1 MSFGYL
7 LIYYEKL
14 AFSSQA
20 FVEDCGACSRHSARA
35 RQFIRPT
42 MSRLSALFA
51 VLAVAAAPAA
61 APTAASAQSTLNVE
75 IDRSSRVQLAGAAAS
90 VIVGNPQIADV
101 SVVDANTLFITG
113 KGYGVTEVVAVD
125 GVGRTLFQRDVVVT
139 GGSTGS
145 VRVWRGGQATEMAC
159 ASSCAPSIRTAGDTG
174 AAGAP
179 SATTP

>member
-1 MSFGYL
+1 
-7 LIYYEKL
+7 
-14 AFSSQA
+14 
-20 FVEDCGACSRHSARA
+20 
-35 RQFIRPT
+35 

-51 VLAVAAAPAA
+51 PALALVLAA
-61 APTAASAQSTLNVE
+61 APTAALAQSGTMNVE

-125 GVGRTLFQRDVVVT
+125 GVGRTLFQREVVVT

-145 VRVWRGGQATEMAC
+145 VRVWRGAQATEMAC
-159 ASSCAPSIRTAGDTG
+159 ASSCAPSIRAVGDTG
-174 AAGAP
+174 AAA
-179 SATTP
+179 SATP